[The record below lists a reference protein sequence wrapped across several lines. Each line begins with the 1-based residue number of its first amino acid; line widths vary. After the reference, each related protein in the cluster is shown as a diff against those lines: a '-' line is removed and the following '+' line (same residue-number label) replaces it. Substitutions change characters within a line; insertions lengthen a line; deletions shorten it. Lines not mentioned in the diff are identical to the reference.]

1 MLSGKYPLTT
11 TGGAVSFVAQSTF
24 DDKENKK
31 VKKIKKLATVS
42 STGSLR
48 QYIGGLASMTS
59 RANSSGGGLPML
71 SKRFI

>member
-1 MLSGKYPLTT
+1 MLSEGINRPATTVIKRRNRLLSGKYPLTT
-11 TGGAVSFVAQSTF
+11 TGATVSFVPQSTF

-48 QYIGGLASMTS
+48 QYIGGLA
-59 RANSSGGGLPML
+59 
-71 SKRFI
+71 

>member
-11 TGGAVSFVAQSTF
+11 TGAAVSFVPQSTF

-48 QYIGGLASMTS
+48 QYIGGLA
-59 RANSSGGGLPML
+59 
-71 SKRFI
+71 